1 MNRTILF
8 LLLGLGAGL
17 TAHFSY
23 LRLHA
28 VPPTDSLE
36 GQLAWMRSEL
46 ELSDVQFAQIK
57 QLHEAS
63 SPRLHAMTVQVSQ
76 LQAELTAFEQT
87 RRNSDRVDF
96 LEFAR
101 FVEARRQLNAACRD
115 STQQLVMA
123 SAEIM
128 NPRQRERYI
137 QLVTA
142 AGPLAALMLN

>member
-1 MNRTILF
+1 MRF
-8 LLLGLGAGL
+8 KRRRCDGLMHGQIIARIKL
-17 TAHFSY
+17 AS
-23 LRLHA
+23 
-28 VPPTDSLE
+28 SLI
-36 GQLAWMRSEL
+36 AI
-46 ELSDVQFAQIK
+46 QFA
-57 QLHEAS
+57 
-63 SPRLHAMTVQVSQ
+63 QVSQ